1 MTKLSELEAL
11 LFIVGEEG
19 ISNEELSGLLN
30 LSEAEVANLV
40 KELRDS
46 YAQNPHSALHI
57 FETESHYVLT
67 TKKELAPLL
76 KRYAQGTSNT
86 LSQAAVE
93 TLAIIAY
100 KQPITR
106 AEIEQIRGV
115 QVSGAVQRLA
125 AHKLIEEKGRVEGPG
140 RPILY
145 GTTGYFLDYFGL
157 KSLEELPDT
166 QEMEISLEEDV
177 SPDLFFD
184 GIKENN
190 CKWRD
195 YKK

>member
-1 MTKLSELEAL
+1 MTKLSELEAI
-11 LFIVGEEG
+11 LFVAGEAG
-19 ISNEELSGLLN
+19 IGSEELSYLLN
-30 LSEAEVANLV
+30 VDK
-40 KELRDS
+40 KELAELILALEKKYQATLD
-46 YAQNPHSALHI
+46 SALHI
-57 FETESHYVLT
+57 FETEDHFVLT

-76 KRYAQGTSNT
+76 KKYAQGSSNT

-106 AEIEQIRGV
+106 TEIEQIRGV
-115 QVSGAVQRLA
+115 QASGPVQRLV

-157 KSLEELPDT
+157 KDLTELPDT
-166 QEMEISLEEDV
+166 QELENALKDDESL
-177 SPDLFFD
+177 DLFFD
-184 GIKENN
+184 GVSEGEKM
-190 CKWRD
+190 
-195 YKK
+195 

>member
-1 MTKLSELEAL
+1 MTKLSELEAI
-11 LFIVGEEG
+11 LFVVGEEG
-19 ISNEELSGLLN
+19 IGSDELSYLLKI
-30 LSEAEVANLV
+30 EKAEVAVLIA
-40 KELRDS
+40 ELEAAYETNDKT
-46 YAQNPHSALHI
+46 ALHI
-57 FETESHYVLT
+57 LETEDHYVLS

-115 QVSGAVQRLA
+115 QVSGSVQRLA
-125 AHKLIEEKGRVEGPG
+125 AHRLIEEKGRVDGPG

-157 KSLEELPDT
+157 KSLKELPDT
-166 QEMEISLEEDV
+166 QEMESSLEEDA
-177 SPDLFFD
+177 SLDLFFD
-184 GIKENN
+184 GTYEGEQS
-190 CKWRD
+190 
-195 YKK
+195 

>member
-40 KELRDS
+40 KELKDS

-184 GIKENN
+184 EMNKGEQL
-190 CKWRD
+190 
-195 YKK
+195 

>member
-40 KELRDS
+40 KELKDS

-184 GIKENN
+184 GMNKG
-190 CKWRD
+190 KQL
-195 YKK
+195 

>member
-1 MTKLSELEAL
+1 MTKLSELEAI
-11 LFIVGEEG
+11 LFVAGEAG
-19 ISNEELSGLLN
+19 IGSEELSYLLN
-30 LSEAEVANLV
+30 VDKQDLAELILALE
-40 KELRDS
+40 KKYQATLD
-46 YAQNPHSALHI
+46 SALHI
-57 FETESHYVLT
+57 FETEDHFVLT

-76 KRYAQGTSNT
+76 KKYAQGSSNT

-106 AEIEQIRGV
+106 TEIEQIRGV
-115 QVSGAVQRLA
+115 QASGPVQRLV

-157 KSLEELPDT
+157 KDLTELPDT
-166 QEMEISLEEDV
+166 QELENALKDDESL
-177 SPDLFFD
+177 DLFFD
-184 GIKENN
+184 GVSEGEKM
-190 CKWRD
+190 
-195 YKK
+195 

>member
-115 QVSGAVQRLA
+115 QVSGAVQRLS

-184 GIKENN
+184 GMNKGEQL
-190 CKWRD
+190 
-195 YKK
+195 

>member
-40 KELRDS
+40 KELKDS

-115 QVSGAVQRLA
+115 HVSGAVQRLA

-184 GIKENN
+184 GMNKGEQL
-190 CKWRD
+190 
-195 YKK
+195 

>member
-1 MTKLSELEAL
+1 MTKLSELEAI

-19 ISNEELSGLLN
+19 ISLEEISYLLKIDKEESLTRLEEL
-30 LSEAEVANLV
+30 
-40 KELRDS
+40 KEKYENDP
-46 YAQNPHSALHI
+46 NSALHLL
-57 FETESHYVLT
+57 ETEERVVLT

-106 AEIEQIRGV
+106 VEIEQIRGV
-115 QVSGAVQRLA
+115 QASGAVQRLS
-125 AHKLIEEKGRVEGPG
+125 AHHLIEEKGRVEGPG

-145 GTTGYFLDYFGL
+145 GTTPYFLDYFGL
-157 KSLEELPDT
+157 KSLKELPDI
-166 QEMEISLEEDV
+166 QAMENALNEEASL
-177 SPDLFFD
+177 DLFFD
-184 GIKENN
+184 EMNEGEQL
-190 CKWRD
+190 
-195 YKK
+195 

>member
-40 KELRDS
+40 KELKDS

-125 AHKLIEEKGRVEGPG
+125 APKLIEEKGRVEGPG

-184 GIKENN
+184 GMNKGEQL
-190 CKWRD
+190 
-195 YKK
+195 

>member
-1 MTKLSELEAL
+1 MTKLSELEAI
-11 LFIVGEEG
+11 LFVAGEAG
-19 ISNEELSGLLN
+19 IGSDELSYLLN
-30 LSEAEVANLV
+30 IDKQELSVLIVALE
-40 KELRDS
+40 KKYQATLD
-46 YAQNPHSALHI
+46 SALHI
-57 FETESHYVLT
+57 FETKDHFILT

-76 KRYAQGTSNT
+76 KKYAQGSSNT

-106 AEIEQIRGV
+106 TEIEQIRGV
-115 QVSGAVQRLA
+115 QASGPVQRLV

-157 KSLEELPDT
+157 KDLAELPDT
-166 QEMEISLEEDV
+166 QELENALKDDASL
-177 SPDLFFD
+177 DLFFD
-184 GIKENN
+184 GVSEGEQK
-190 CKWRD
+190 
-195 YKK
+195 

>member
-1 MTKLSELEAL
+1 MTKLSELEAI

-19 ISNEELSGLLN
+19 IGLEEISYLLTITK
-30 LSEAEVANLV
+30 EETVALLT
-40 KELRDS
+40 ELKTRYENDP
-46 YAQNPHSALHI
+46 ASALHI
-57 FETESHYVLT
+57 LETEAHVVLT

-106 AEIEQIRGV
+106 VEIEQIRGV
-115 QVSGAVQRLA
+115 QVSGAIQRLA
-125 AHKLIEEKGRVEGPG
+125 AHQLIEEKGRVEGPG

-145 GTTGYFLDYFGL
+145 GTAPYFLDYFGL
-157 KSLEELPDT
+157 NSLKDLPDI
-166 QEMEISLEEDV
+166 QAMEHSLNEE
-177 SPDLFFD
+177 SSLDLFFD
-184 GIKENN
+184 EMDEGEQI
-190 CKWRD
+190 
-195 YKK
+195 

>member
-1 MTKLSELEAL
+1 MTKLSELEAI

-19 ISNEELSGLLN
+19 IGLEEISYLLTITK
-30 LSEAEVANLV
+30 EETVALLT
-40 KELRDS
+40 ELKTRYENDP
-46 YAQNPHSALHI
+46 ASALHI
-57 FETESHYVLT
+57 LETEAHVVLT

-106 AEIEQIRGV
+106 VEIEQIRGV
-115 QVSGAVQRLA
+115 QVSGTIQRLA
-125 AHKLIEEKGRVEGPG
+125 AHQLIEEKGRVEGPG

-145 GTTGYFLDYFGL
+145 GTTPYFLDYFGL
-157 KSLEELPDT
+157 NSLKDLPDI
-166 QEMEISLEEDV
+166 QAMEHSLNEE
-177 SPDLFFD
+177 SSLDLFFD
-184 GIKENN
+184 EMDEGEQI
-190 CKWRD
+190 
-195 YKK
+195 

>member
-19 ISNEELSGLLN
+19 ISNEELSGLLT
-30 LSEAEVANLV
+30 LREAEVTSLV
-40 KELRDS
+40 KELKES
-46 YAQNPHSALHI
+46 YTQNSHSALHI

-184 GIKENN
+184 GMNKGEQL
-190 CKWRD
+190 
-195 YKK
+195 

>member
-40 KELRDS
+40 KELKDS

-184 GIKENN
+184 GMNEGEQL
-190 CKWRD
+190 
-195 YKK
+195 

>member
-30 LSEAEVANLV
+30 LSEAEVTSLV
-40 KELRDS
+40 KELKES
-46 YAQNPHSALHI
+46 YTQNSHSALHI

-177 SPDLFFD
+177 SPDLD
-184 GIKENN
+184 RKSTRLNSSH
-190 CKWRD
+190 
-195 YKK
+195 

>member
-40 KELRDS
+40 KELKDS

-177 SPDLFFD
+177 SPYLFFD
-184 GIKENN
+184 GMNKGEQL
-190 CKWRD
+190 
-195 YKK
+195 

>member
-40 KELRDS
+40 KELKDS

-115 QVSGAVQRLA
+115 QVSGAVQRLS

-184 GIKENN
+184 GMNKGEQL
-190 CKWRD
+190 
-195 YKK
+195 

>member
-1 MTKLSELEAL
+1 MILALEKKYQATL
-11 LFIVGEEG
+11 
-19 ISNEELSGLLN
+19 
-30 LSEAEVANLV
+30 
-40 KELRDS
+40 D
-46 YAQNPHSALHI
+46 SALHI
-57 FETESHYVLT
+57 FETEDHFVLT

-76 KRYAQGTSNT
+76 KKYAQGSSNT

-106 AEIEQIRGV
+106 TEIEQIRGV
-115 QVSGAVQRLA
+115 QASGPVQRLV

-157 KSLEELPDT
+157 KDLTELPDT
-166 QEMEISLEEDV
+166 QELENALKDDESL
-177 SPDLFFD
+177 DLFFD
-184 GIKENN
+184 GVSEGEKM
-190 CKWRD
+190 
-195 YKK
+195 

>member
-1 MTKLSELEAL
+1 MTKLSELEAI
-11 LFIVGEEG
+11 LFVAGEAG
-19 ISNEELSGLLN
+19 IGSEELSYLLN
-30 LSEAEVANLV
+30 VDKQELAELILALE
-40 KELRDS
+40 KKYQATLD
-46 YAQNPHSALHI
+46 SALHI
-57 FETESHYVLT
+57 FETEDHFVLT

-76 KRYAQGTSNT
+76 KKYAQGSSNT

-106 AEIEQIRGV
+106 TEIEQIRGV
-115 QVSGAVQRLA
+115 QASGPVQRLV

-157 KSLEELPDT
+157 KDLTELPDT
-166 QEMEISLEEDV
+166 QELENALKDDESL
-177 SPDLFFD
+177 DLFFD
-184 GIKENN
+184 GVSEGEKM
-190 CKWRD
+190 
-195 YKK
+195 

>member
-1 MTKLSELEAL
+1 MTKLSELEAI
-11 LFIVGEEG
+11 LFVAGEAG
-19 ISNEELSGLLN
+19 IDSEELSYLLN
-30 LSEAEVANLV
+30 VDKQELAELILALE
-40 KELRDS
+40 KKYRATLD
-46 YAQNPHSALHI
+46 SALHI
-57 FETESHYVLT
+57 FETEDHFVLT

-76 KRYAQGTSNT
+76 KKYAQGSSNT

-106 AEIEQIRGV
+106 TEIEQIRGV
-115 QVSGAVQRLA
+115 QASGPVQRLV

-157 KSLEELPDT
+157 KDLTELPDT
-166 QEMEISLEEDV
+166 QELENALKDDESL
-177 SPDLFFD
+177 DLFFD
-184 GIKENN
+184 GVSEGEKM
-190 CKWRD
+190 
-195 YKK
+195 

>member
-40 KELRDS
+40 KELKDS

-125 AHKLIEEKGRVEGPG
+125 AHELIEEKGRVEGPG

-184 GIKENN
+184 EMNKGEQL
-190 CKWRD
+190 
-195 YKK
+195 

>member
-125 AHKLIEEKGRVEGPG
+125 AHKLIEEKDRVEGPG

-184 GIKENN
+184 GMNKGEQL
-190 CKWRD
+190 
-195 YKK
+195 